1 MIVYKVL
8 LFICLLLLTI
18 AKYELEDCGLIH
30 ITIDVFIIVV
40 FVFLMFPVE

>member
-1 MIVYKVL
+1 MTVYKVL
-8 LFICLLLLTI
+8 LLICLLLLTI

-30 ITIDVFIIVV
+30 IIIDVFIIVV

>member
-8 LFICLLLLTI
+8 LFICLLLLTM
-18 AKYELEDCGLIH
+18 AKYELEDWGLIH
-30 ITIDVFIIVV
+30 ITIDAFIIVV

>member
-1 MIVYKVL
+1 MIVYKGL
-8 LFICLLLLTI
+8 LLICLLLLTI

-30 ITIDVFIIVV
+30 ITIDAFIIIA

>member
-8 LFICLLLLTI
+8 LLICLLLLTM
-18 AKYELEDCGLIH
+18 AKYELEDWGLIH

>member
-1 MIVYKVL
+1 MIFYKVL
-8 LFICLLLLTI
+8 LLICLLLLTI

-30 ITIDVFIIVV
+30 ITIDAFIIVV

>member
-1 MIVYKVL
+1 MTVYKVL
-8 LFICLLLLTI
+8 LLICLRILTI

-30 ITIDVFIIVV
+30 LTIDAFIIVV

>member
-1 MIVYKVL
+1 MTVYKVL
-8 LFICLLLLTI
+8 LLICLLLLTI

-30 ITIDVFIIVV
+30 IIIDAFIIAV

>member
-8 LFICLLLLTI
+8 LLVCLLILTI

-30 ITIDVFIIVV
+30 MTIDAFIIVV
-40 FVFLMFPVE
+40 FIFLMFPVE